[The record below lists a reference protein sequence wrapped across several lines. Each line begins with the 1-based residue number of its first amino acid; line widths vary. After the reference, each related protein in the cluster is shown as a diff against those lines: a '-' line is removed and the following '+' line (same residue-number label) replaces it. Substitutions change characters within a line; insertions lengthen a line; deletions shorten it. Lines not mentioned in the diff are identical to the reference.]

1 MASTHYLP
9 TQLIKFG
16 DGSFSR
22 WLPTPLLSSPE
33 DILVSTFPA
42 KKLRQVSST
51 VISLASLLCRSDFPD
66 ISLGAQLPH
75 ITPECQKH
83 EPEHLG
89 CSGVHGWGRG
99 GKGQQ
104 SERPPW
110 VPTSLCSLCRQSSS
124 VSSIS
129 LSAKVSTHTLRKSPL
144 QTRSR
149 GADAALT
156 RHPRHLPR
164 KRPAQPHQPSRRVG
178 PAPGVGAA
186 ALLPVTVPA
195 LRIHTSRAALSLEA
209 QESRHPLC
217 TSVCLLGRA
226 GLGVDGCLEQAEG
239 NQCWG
244 PKCLRRRQGRGS
256 QAKDQTSDSS
266 FPSSM
271 LTSQLGHKG
280 PEPCG
285 QV

>member
-144 QTRSR
+144 QTGSQ

-195 LRIHTSRAALSLEA
+195 LRIHKSRAACPWKLESLGTPSA
-209 QESRHPLC
+209 LVSASWGGQAWGLMGVWSRQRG
-217 TSVCLLGRA
+217 TSVGA
-226 GLGVDGCLEQAEG
+226 
-239 NQCWG
+239 
-244 PKCLRRRQGRGS
+244 
-256 QAKDQTSDSS
+256 
-266 FPSSM
+266 PS
-271 LTSQLGHKG
+271 
-280 PEPCG
+280 
-285 QV
+285 V